1 MKGGRYELKYK
12 ILIKYT
18 SVLQKVYYYFYVD
31 QDTGE
36 EFATTDLD
44 QLNATV
50 KALDKIHGHENI
62 RTVVDIAYNVNVL
75 VNQDSIFETV
85 TDEEMTNIYD
95 SAFEKVFG
103 GDEE

>member
-1 MKGGRYELKYK
+1 MKYK

-50 KALDKIHGHENI
+50 KALDKIYGHENI
-62 RTVVDIAYNVNVL
+62 RTVVDIAYNVNIA
-75 VNQDSIFETV
+75 VNQDSVFEVVTSEEV
-85 TDEEMTNIYD
+85 TDIYN
-95 SAFEKVFG
+95 SAFDKVFG
-103 GDEE
+103 KAGTEE